1 MRRLVKHRSPPHI
14 KCMLQTILQIALVI
28 ALGLTVLS
36 LVAGVFTMGR
46 NVDGARTR
54 SNVLMRDRVGCQLLT
69 VVLFVAW
76 MLAERF
82 G

>member
-1 MRRLVKHRSPPHI
+1 MS
-14 KCMLQTILQIALVI
+14 MLQTILQIALVI

-54 SNVLMRDRVGCQLLT
+54 SNVLMRYRVGCQLLT

-76 MLAERF
+76 MLSERF

>member
-1 MRRLVKHRSPPHI
+1 
-14 KCMLQTILQIALVI
+14 MLQTILQIALVI

-46 NVDGARTR
+46 NVDGARMR
-54 SNVLMRDRVGCQLLT
+54 SNVLMRYRVGCQLLT

>member
-1 MRRLVKHRSPPHI
+1 
-14 KCMLQTILQIALVI
+14 MLQTILQIALII

-46 NVDGARTR
+46 NAEGARAR
-54 SNVLMRDRVGCQLLT
+54 SNMLMRYRVGCQLLT
-69 VVLFVAW
+69 VALFVAW

>member
-1 MRRLVKHRSPPHI
+1 MA
-14 KCMLQTILQIALVI
+14 MLQTILQIALVI

-46 NVDGARTR
+46 NTDGARAR
-54 SNVLMRDRVGCQLLT
+54 SNVLMRYRVACQLLT

>member
-1 MRRLVKHRSPPHI
+1 
-14 KCMLQTILQIALVI
+14 MLQTIFQIALVI

-54 SNVLMRDRVGCQLLT
+54 SNLLMRYRVGCQLLT
-69 VVLFVAW
+69 VALFVAW
-76 MLAERF
+76 MLSERF

>member
-1 MRRLVKHRSPPHI
+1 MS
-14 KCMLQTILQIALVI
+14 MLQTILQIALVI

-54 SNVLMRDRVGCQLLT
+54 SNVLMRYRVGCQLLT

-76 MLAERF
+76 MLSERL

>member
-1 MRRLVKHRSPPHI
+1 
-14 KCMLQTILQIALVI
+14 MLQTILQIALVI

-36 LVAGVFTMGR
+36 LVAGVVTMGR
-46 NVDGARTR
+46 NVDGTRTR
-54 SNVLMRDRVGCQLLT
+54 SNVLMRYRVGCQLLT

>member
-1 MRRLVKHRSPPHI
+1 
-14 KCMLQTILQIALVI
+14 MLQTILQIALVI

-54 SNVLMRDRVGCQLLT
+54 SNVLMRYRVGCQSLT

>member
-1 MRRLVKHRSPPHI
+1 
-14 KCMLQTILQIALVI
+14 MLQTILQIALVI

-54 SNVLMRDRVGCQLLT
+54 SNVLMRYRVGCQLLT
-69 VVLFVAW
+69 VVLFAAW
-76 MLAERF
+76 LLAERI

>member
-1 MRRLVKHRSPPHI
+1 
-14 KCMLQTILQIALVI
+14 MLQTIIQIALVI

-36 LVAGVFTMGR
+36 LVAGVFAMGR
-46 NVDGARTR
+46 NVDGARAR
-54 SNVLMRDRVGCQLLT
+54 SNVLMRYRVGCQLLT

-76 MLAERF
+76 MLAEQF

>member
-1 MRRLVKHRSPPHI
+1 
-14 KCMLQTILQIALVI
+14 MLQTILQIALVI

-54 SNVLMRDRVGCQLLT
+54 SNALMRYRVGCQLLT

-76 MLAERF
+76 MLSERF

>member
-1 MRRLVKHRSPPHI
+1 M
-14 KCMLQTILQIALVI
+14 MLQTILQIALVI

-46 NVDGARTR
+46 SVDAARTR
-54 SNVLMRDRVGCQLLT
+54 SNVLMRYRVGCQLLT

>member
-1 MRRLVKHRSPPHI
+1 
-14 KCMLQTILQIALVI
+14 MLQTILQIALVI

-54 SNVLMRDRVGCQLLT
+54 SNVLMRYRVGCQLLT
-69 VVLFVAW
+69 VVLSVAW

>member
-1 MRRLVKHRSPPHI
+1 
-14 KCMLQTILQIALVI
+14 MLQTILQIALVI

-46 NVDGARTR
+46 NVDGVRTR
-54 SNVLMRDRVGCQLLT
+54 SNVLMRYRVGCQLLT